1 MFRTDIDTVE
11 LTGRSGKKYTFKMCA
26 YDTMESID
34 NAVKSFPHSGLYIFA
49 YRFSK
54 TNDPRSWYS
63 IKYIGETGDYSTR
76 DYSNHHK
83 KEKIIAEGANSWGY
97 CVMTLNEQQR
107 KEIEADL
114 VSLYNPPCNDRL

>member
-1 MFRTDIDTVE
+1 MFRADIDTLE
-11 LTGRSGKKYTFKMCA
+11 LTGRSGNKYTFKMCQ

-34 NAVKSFPHSGLYIFA
+34 TAVRSFPHSGLYIFA

-54 TNDPRSWYS
+54 PNDSRFWYS

-76 DYSNHHK
+76 DYTNHHK
-83 KEKIIAEGANSWGY
+83 KEMITEEGANSWGY

-107 KEIEADL
+107 KELEADL
-114 VSLYNPPCNDRL
+114 VASYKPPCNG